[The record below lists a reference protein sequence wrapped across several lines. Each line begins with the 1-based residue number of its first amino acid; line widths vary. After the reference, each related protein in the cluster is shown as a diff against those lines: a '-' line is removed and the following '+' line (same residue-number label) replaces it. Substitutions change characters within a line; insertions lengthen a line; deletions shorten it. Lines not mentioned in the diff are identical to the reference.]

1 MRAFLWRK
9 GIRLL
14 PASFGFLRWLR
25 KLGECWR
32 PSPHTVQWSH
42 RETQSLIKILAHP
55 GVAHKNWPFGDLRS
69 HGLRLPEAESETCKM
84 SWNDS
89 GVTPG
94 EVKLTSSTWTH
105 YTSSLVIFIPD
116 KLGLKWETESLKNRN
131 KGVSES
137 QPLTNTTA
145 RFMYNTYGAHTCKC
159 LVNWRNYTEGD
170 LNLKWPNWGW

>member
-14 PASFGFLRWLR
+14 PASFGFLIWLR

-42 RETQSLIKILAHP
+42 RQTHSLIKILAHSR
-55 GVAHKNWPFGDLRS
+55 VAHKNWPFSNLSS
-69 HGLRLPEAESETCKM
+69 HGGLRLPGAESETRKT

-94 EVKLTSSTWTH
+94 GVKHTRSTWAH
-105 YTSSLVIFIPD
+105 YLSSLVTFIPD
-116 KLGLKWETESLKNRN
+116 KFSLKWETESLKKRD
-131 KGVSES
+131 KAVSES
-137 QPLTNTTA
+137 QPLTNTSQI
-145 RFMYNTYGAHTCKC
+145 H
-159 LVNWRNYTEGD
+159 VQ
-170 LNLKWPNWGW
+170 